1 MIRIIHIIIFF
12 NLIFC
17 AYNINPENISISGSS
32 AIVYDDFR
40 SINPASLATHKG
52 LSIKLIGY
60 NFGFENNFLSISK
73 YNDINGAN
81 FEDKTDPDYYP
92 KSELYTLFENGLK
105 FSTHMAFSI
114 PFSEIVFNNISFHN
128 RAYFINESNLPQSF
142 VKLLLY
148 GNEPNEIYSLNGSSN
163 ANIFTESALGYSK
176 KINNF
181 SYGIKIKY
189 LQGLAFGELINL
201 SDNSSFFVTDTTTGF
216 MGEAK
221 YLINQAVGG
230 SGFAFDLGLIYKY
243 SEKMKFGIA
252 LNNLLGKINWDDN
265 NLTYNL
271 MRDNIVSNLP
281 LRHNEKQ
288 FFSIKLDTLNAMNI
302 INLPLNQIY
311 NIENFSVIEFES
323 IENIPFDIDSLLA
336 SNSLIETEFGS
347 YLLKSKNLSTSQI
360 KSFNLKSQYYKTEY
374 PANIIFSLMRE
385 LESKIH
391 LSICLESSFSN
402 NLRNSEKW
410 KFSSGIIF
418 NRFQNQ
424 PITIGFSIEEK
435 GKIFSGFSYGYKV
448 GPLQINNGIRFNDAI
463 FFQSTKGIDYSFSI
477 LFKTNKI

>member
-1 MIRIIHIIIFF
+1 
-12 NLIFC
+12 
-17 AYNINPENISISGSS
+17 
-32 AIVYDDFR
+32 
-40 SINPASLATHKG
+40 
-52 LSIKLIGY
+52 
-60 NFGFENNFLSISK
+60 
-73 YNDINGAN
+73 
-81 FEDKTDPDYYP
+81 
-92 KSELYTLFENGLK
+92 
-105 FSTHMAFSI
+105 
-114 PFSEIVFNNISFHN
+114 
-128 RAYFINESNLPQSF
+128 
-142 VKLLLY
+142 
-148 GNEPNEIYSLNGSSN
+148 
-163 ANIFTESALGYSK
+163 
-176 KINNF
+176 
-181 SYGIKIKY
+181 
-189 LQGLAFGELINL
+189 
-201 SDNSSFFVTDTTTGF
+201 
-216 MGEAK
+216 
-221 YLINQAVGG
+221 
-230 SGFAFDLGLIYKY
+230 
-243 SEKMKFGIA
+243 MKFGIA